1 MRSTHHSGFRLE
13 CDLHN
18 GFSSVQQP
26 CRAAS
31 RAKESKKKKEKKK
44 IQNHPNLKPAQTCGG
59 ARFCSSAG
67 AGEVWLTDGLF
78 LFDKKKIKI
87 KIDVCVEHARPDQS
101 IKEEL
106 RLAEADF
113 SGFSEES
120 ERLNGSSCCIWRRET
135 V

>member
-1 MRSTHHSGFRLE
+1 MNVTYITASPRCSSLVELPAEQRSL
-13 CDLHN
+13 
-18 GFSSVQQP
+18 
-26 CRAAS
+26 
-31 RAKESKKKKEKKK
+31 KKKRKKKK

-78 LFDKKKIKI
+78 LFDKKKI